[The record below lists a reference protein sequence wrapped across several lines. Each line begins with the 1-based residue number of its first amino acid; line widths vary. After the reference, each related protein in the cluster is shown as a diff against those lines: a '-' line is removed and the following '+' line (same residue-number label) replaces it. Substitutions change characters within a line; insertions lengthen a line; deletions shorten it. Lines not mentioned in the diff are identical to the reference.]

1 MAASSIHQQGAIS
14 NAGNLLL
21 INPQTWHSKLVS
33 ENWDAPI
40 VLTTMVQFLETL
52 LSGGTRGVRRL
63 HQLANSVIV
72 FDEIQTLP
80 INCIH
85 LFNNSLNFLAAHC
98 KTTAVL
104 CTATQPLLHQVPNE
118 HKGRLHLPAGNEL
131 MPDIGELFQQ
141 LKRVEILDK
150 TTVAGWSLEE
160 ITALA
165 LEQMQLKTSSP
176 YLGELCSILSR
187 LTR

>member
-1 MAASSIHQQGAIS
+1 M
-14 NAGNLLL
+14 
-21 INPQTWHSKLVS
+21 
-33 ENWDAPI
+33 
-40 VLTTMVQFLETL
+40 ETL